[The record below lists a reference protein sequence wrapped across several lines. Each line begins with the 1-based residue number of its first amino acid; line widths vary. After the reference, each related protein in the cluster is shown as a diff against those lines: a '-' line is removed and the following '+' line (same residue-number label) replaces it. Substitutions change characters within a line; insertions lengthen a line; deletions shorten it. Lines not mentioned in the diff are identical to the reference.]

1 MADVRFI
8 NLRTFD
14 ATEVSKIKTIVN
26 PYVEKLQRDIHN
38 CAIAF
43 YGKKYDK
50 AGDRV
55 KYSFHARLEGPS
67 YLLSAQAFDWD
78 VNIAAHKVMKKL
90 ESEMKRRFKT
100 EGQKQGKIHVKER
113 GRQQKRKRS

>member
-14 ATEVSKIKTIVN
+14 ATEVSRIKTIVN

-38 CAIAF
+38 CTVAF

-50 AGDRV
+50 DRLQFQEQHRRGKV
-55 KYSFHARLEGPS
+55 IERK
-67 YLLSAQAFDWD
+67 AF
-78 VNIAAHKVMKKL
+78 
-90 ESEMKRRFKT
+90 
-100 EGQKQGKIHVKER
+100 
-113 GRQQKRKRS
+113 